1 MSSALERTNRRLK
14 NTMGTLGAKV
24 NLDGTLV
31 QPRAAHSSSP
41 GCSTTTTTESQQ
53 QPQPSRLIFFGGQ
66 TVQPRN
72 PKHGP
77 GLAASIYSDMM
88 QNLEKKKASQRQLA
102 EFEKLQMKERS
113 EIKSASRKQHASQD
127 GQTKWIFDSRDVQRE
142 KNPVVIEEKEAR
154 FQLRKLSRNYADELS
169 AQIAENSRFKDNLAT
184 ALKKTDMDPK
194 EAERHQFF
202 NQQPVFRESRRMKP
216 PRNMDHY
223 KFDPINHSEKP
234 KLASNPKRRPATP
247 LDLQHACPLNKPG
260 QPAGNS
266 LPLPTTP
273 NSSTSGAAPRHT
285 TTRRQKT
292 DVVQRTE
299 PGLTNRIHDPSKDD
313 PNEPAYFHFGRP
325 GNGAPLLDR
334 ATRSK
339 IDARLLAYKGDT
351 HFEKLRVTD
360 LLRV

>member
-31 QPRAAHSSSP
+31 QPRAVAVVVDGSI
-41 GCSTTTTTESQQ
+41 TTGDSQQ
-53 QPQPSRLIFFGGQ
+53 QQQLQQPSRLIFFGGQ

-223 KFDPINHSEKP
+223 KFDLINHSEKP
-234 KLASNPKRRPATP
+234 KLASNPKRRPTTP

-260 QPAGNS
+260 QAAGNS

-273 NSSTSGAAPRHT
+273 NSSTTSSTRQ

-339 IDARLLAYKGDT
+339 IDARLLAYKGDS